1 MDILHIDKAA
11 FDKLASQDKP
21 VVVDFWASWCG
32 PCMKLGKVLEEIA
45 AERDDIIIAKVDVDQ
60 NAEFAASLGID
71 AIPAVFLFKG
81 GVEFKRVVGFMD
93 KASLCSK
100 LGI

>member
-32 PCMKLGKVLEEIA
+32 PCMKLGKVLEELA
-45 AERDDIIIAKVDVDQ
+45 SERNDIIIAKVDVDQ
-60 NAEFAASLGID
+60 NAEFAASFGID
-71 AIPAVFLFKG
+71 AIPAVFLFKN
-81 GVEFKRVVGFMD
+81 GVEVKRVVGFMD
-93 KASLCSK
+93 KAALCKK

>member
-11 FDKLASQDKP
+11 FDKLAKQEKP

-32 PCMKLGKVLEEIA
+32 PCMKLGKVLKELA

-60 NAEFAASLGID
+60 NAEFAASFGID

-81 GVEFKRVVGFMD
+81 GVEVKRAVGYMD
-93 KASLCSK
+93 KAVLCKK

>member
-45 AERDDIIIAKVDVDQ
+45 SERNDIIIAKVDVDQ
-60 NAEFAASLGID
+60 NAEFAASFGID
-71 AIPAVFLFKG
+71 AIPAVFLFKN
-81 GVEFKRVVGFMD
+81 GVEVKRVVGFMD
-93 KASLCSK
+93 KAALCKK